1 MYVPYRQET
10 QIDFK
15 LPWDANTARGFG
27 IAIALTILFIF
38 LISFWKV
45 EKVTYAEYESKTIP
59 LELINFGAGDGTGMS
74 KGNLSKEGM
83 AHKGSNVTSDMQDAS
98 IAAKT
103 AFNKKSTS
111 DDQSVSDKMTP
122 VNLLSSNDR
131 KTQDMNGTG
140 NRNIGKTNGTPDGR
154 GTGDKGFG
162 PGAGEGFG
170 DIEWGGGGNRV
181 VLQKKLP
188 RYPQGVNTGA
198 QIRIKF
204 TVSQDGTVTSMI
216 PLQKGDPML
225 ERAALD
231 ALRQWRFNRL
241 KDNKDM
247 YGIITFTFRLS

>member
-10 QIDFK
+10 LIDFK
-15 LPWDANTARGFG
+15 LPWDSNTARGF
-27 IAIALTILFIF
+27 AIALSMIILLIF
-38 LISFWKV
+38 FISFWKV
-45 EKVTYAEYESKTIP
+45 EKATYAEYESKTIP

-83 AHKGSNVTSDMQDAS
+83 AHQGSTVSSDLEDAS

-103 AFNKKSTS
+103 KYNKDGKV
-111 DDQSVSDKMTP
+111 DDPTGSQKMTP
-122 VNLLSSNDR
+122 VNLLSSND
-131 KTQDMNGTG
+131 KNSKDMNGTG
-140 NRNIGKTNGTPDGR
+140 SKNIGKPNGTPDGK
-154 GTGDKGFG
+154 GIGDKGYG

-198 QIRIKF
+198 QIRIRF